1 MCCVACAVQYVR
13 AALGDVGNNVT
24 GQGLRCLFHSML
36 GSAGG
41 EACPG
46 ILEPSAL
53 KLLVGRNSGGQV
65 TAMAEA
71 AAAFSTSALAEQEA
85 HDEEQRAAQ
94 ARLAAVAR
102 ASEAFMQQ
110 QQQQQRGH
118 VDATAFRAVA
128 ANEMPT
134 RLPAAPPAELLAA
147 ASDLHRYRGALGVQE
162 GNVKPSEKN
171 EPSSVPSS
179 SWGLTS
185 VLPLSPSL
193 ISPLALAANSPSL
206 SFRAFSA
213 KTGYASRSG
222 ASSLTNSSTLA
233 TAPTPRRVNRSND
246 GDEDSSVEL
255 STRHSRAAAEDSN
268 AQRETSYPPSE
279 DFQED
284 SLSLLPPQPSG
295 TPANAAASSTAAAA
309 TTSTTTAGEEEE
321 EAVTPLS
328 MTEVQRLGRFV
339 YEASIPQHCRF
350 YCTNKTT
357 CGRLFEVEEHLLN
370 SDINQALS
378 TEECCVE
385 CPFCDEASCVRCKI
399 LFHGALTCS
408 EVQDIEAERAS
419 GAGGGAEGGGRE
431 KSGLSMELIRATSK
445 PCPSCS
451 MSISHYHGHACH
463 HIAPG
468 TGCVNCGYHFCFSC
482 GQPAG
487 PAIPAGSSGCS
498 CPIFC
503 INDDILSNIKNLPI
517 PHDTRCGCVFCPD
530 CKCTIL
536 PTASWDKRRGAKQ
549 PQGGNA
555 DKSDQEVAGEGM
567 TVVPHPCA
575 QCDGTCVVCI
585 GLVTAREVSVHKSG
599 RLSMA
604 L

>member
-41 EACPG
+41 EACRG

-110 QQQQQRGH
+110 QEELSADSAFVRA
-118 VDATAFRAVA
+118 ATV
-128 ANEMPT
+128 EMPAHFST
-134 RLPAAPPAELLAA
+134 VPPIEDVAVGKIQRRKGDPTKTLQVEGNNGLSSEPLSWGFSSVLPVSPILMSPLELATSSPSFDFGAITGKSNNAYQKSKEKGCSVLPPLPPPPRANAARAASVVASPAVLAA
-147 ASDLHRYRGALGVQE
+147 A
-162 GNVKPSEKN
+162 
-171 EPSSVPSS
+171 
-179 SWGLTS
+179 
-185 VLPLSPSL
+185 
-193 ISPLALAANSPSL
+193 ALAA
-206 SFRAFSA
+206 AEA
-213 KTGYASRSG
+213 AVGEK
-222 ASSLTNSSTLA
+222 A
-233 TAPTPRRVNRSND
+233 TA
-246 GDEDSSVEL
+246 
-255 STRHSRAAAEDSN
+255 
-268 AQRETSYPPSE
+268 
-279 DFQED
+279 
-284 SLSLLPPQPSG
+284 
-295 TPANAAASSTAAAA
+295 
-309 TTSTTTAGEEEE
+309 
-321 EAVTPLS
+321 PLS

-339 YEASIPQHCRF
+339 YEAGIQQHCRF
-350 YCTNKTT
+350 YCTNKTI

-385 CPFCDEASCVRCKI
+385 CPFCDRASCVRCKI
-399 LFHGALTCS
+399 PFHGALSCY
-408 EVQDIEAERAS
+408 EVEEMGAERAV
-419 GAGGGAEGGGRE
+419 GAGEGGGGGRE

-498 CPIFC
+498 CPAYC
-503 INDDILSNIKNLPI
+503 INDHVLSNIKKLPI

-536 PTASWDKRRGAKQ
+536 PPAATWKKHDKAKR
-549 PQGGNA
+549 PRGGNFEISE
-555 DKSDQEVAGEGM
+555 KVATGKGM

-575 QCDGTCVVCI
+575 QCDGTCVVCT
-585 GLVTAREVSVHKSG
+585 GLVTPRSLSVHKSG